1 MFCMK
6 CGAKLIDGAKFCL
19 KCGAPVAVSSQHF
32 AGEPPAP
39 QGGQPVQ
46 PTPHKPQGNPPTEQ
60 PVSVPP
66 GTQANG
72 TPQTPPIHQPGVVSP
87 GSSSKATNP
96 RAVPGSQPG
105 AAPNSQPAGSSP
117 SPVGYPGVVPP
128 GVPPKKKAARW
139 PWIVCGVGIA
149 AVILIVAAI
158 IGSSMGQSE
167 ESSSPTTSTSS
178 VQNVSLTETYTN
190 EEEGLSFQYPAG
202 WISVSEEEAA
212 DYYESFSPENPPIV
226 LLATEEDGDLISTM
240 DVFKYAA
247 AQEDVDWLY
256 SSDEEFS
263 ETVPDATWIETSLTE
278 LDGVSVRELLTIN
291 GDELYSRSYL
301 YLSGAYLYEI
311 RFDCHESYRNDMD
324 PIYDEVLHSCVLTID
339 QVNIPTSPS
348 PDDLP
353 EGLAWVEKPNVV
365 TDTDIWGSSYITG
378 ILQNTSPV
386 PYEILSIE
394 FNLYD
399 ASGNQ
404 IGTASDYLSNLQAG
418 GTWKFETRI
427 LNEDAVRFEFVSVD
441 FFYE

>member
-1 MFCMK
+1 M
-6 CGAKLIDGAKFCL
+6 
-19 KCGAPVAVSSQHF
+19 VVSAMSNS
-32 AGEPPAP
+32 
-39 QGGQPVQ
+39 V
-46 PTPHKPQGNPPTEQ
+46 EQ
-60 PVSVPP
+60 PSEEMEP
-66 GTQANG
+66 
-72 TPQTPPIHQPGVVSP
+72 
-87 GSSSKATNP
+87 SSS
-96 RAVPGSQPG
+96 
-105 AAPNSQPAGSSP
+105 
-117 SPVGYPGVVPP
+117 
-128 GVPPKKKAARW
+128 
-139 PWIVCGVGIA
+139 
-149 AVILIVAAI
+149 
-158 IGSSMGQSE
+158 QSE
-167 ESSSPTTSTSS
+167 ETAL
-178 VQNVSLTETYTN
+178 VETYTN
-190 EEEGLSFQYPAG
+190 QAEGLSFQYPAG

-278 LDGVSVRELLTIN
+278 LDGESVRELLTIN
-291 GDELYSRSYL
+291 EDELYSRSYL

-311 RFDCHESYRNDMD
+311 RFGCHESYRNDMD

-365 TDTDIWGSSYITG
+365 IDTDIWGSSYITG

-386 PYEILSIE
+386 PYEMLSIE

-418 GTWKFETRI
+418 GTWKFEAGI